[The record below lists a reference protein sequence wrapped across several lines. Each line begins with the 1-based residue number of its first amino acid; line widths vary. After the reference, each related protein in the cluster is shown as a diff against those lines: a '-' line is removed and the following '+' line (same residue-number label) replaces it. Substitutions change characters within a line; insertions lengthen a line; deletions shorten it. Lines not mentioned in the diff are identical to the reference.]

1 MCHPESHT
9 LFHTTSTVLCG
20 ITVDQQIFMVK
31 MIWDLIFCV
40 KNILSLIWDLIFCT
54 KSILSL
60 VVPQCKRVYV
70 YFIFVCLIFIASMH
84 Q

>member
-9 LFHTTSTVLCG
+9 LFHTTTVLCG
-20 ITVDQQIFMVK
+20 ITVDQKIFMVK
-31 MIWDLIFCV
+31 MIWDLIFCI
-40 KNILSLIWDLIFCT
+40 KN
-54 KSILSL
+54 ILSL

-70 YFIFVCLIFIASMH
+70 YFIFVCLIFVASVN